1 MHGLGP
7 FTDMTSDTVILA
19 ITAAIAVTV
28 ATPGLQPAGASVTV
42 RQVRNSNACLPS
54 LADPPDLM
62 VPFKDG
68 KYASPSIP
76 FAEMRAMA
84 SGQLDGK
91 PVVVSEIVWNT
102 GGSGNWEIVA
112 LFRESTGQAI
122 NQGVYWPA
130 PDLPDGGTMVG
141 RIEIRDNTI
150 RLYGEDPLHH
160 RTIATPL
167 VVTTSAFTRCQIS
180 ANR

>member
-1 MHGLGP
+1 MIL
-7 FTDMTSDTVILA
+7 DTLILA
-19 ITAAIAVTV
+19 ITAAIAVTI
-28 ATPGLQPAGASVTV
+28 ATPGLQPAGAGLTV
-42 RQVRNSNACLPS
+42 RQVKNSNACLPS

-91 PVVVSEIVWNT
+91 PAIVSEIVWNT

-112 LFRESTGQAI
+112 LFRESNGQAI

-130 PDLPDGGTMVG
+130 PDLPEGGTMVG

-167 VVTTSAFTRCQIS
+167 VVTTSTFTRCQTS

>member
-1 MHGLGP
+1 MSLTFGL
-7 FTDMTSDTVILA
+7 TI
-19 ITAAIAVTV
+19 AAALV
-28 ATPGLQPAGASVTV
+28 ATFATSAAQPAGPSLTL
-42 RQVRNSNACLPS
+42 QKVRNSYACLPS

-62 VPFKDG
+62 VAFTDG
-68 KYASPSIP
+68 KYSSSSIP
-76 FAEMRAMA
+76 FAEMRAA
-84 SGQLDGK
+84 GSGLLDGK
-91 PVVVSEIVWNT
+91 PAVVAEIVWNT

-112 LFRESTGQAI
+112 LFREENGQVI
-122 NQGVYWPA
+122 NAGVYSPA

-141 RIEIRDNTI
+141 RIEISGNAV

-167 VVTTSAFTRCQIS
+167 IVRTSVFTPCQIA

>member
-1 MHGLGP
+1 MP
-7 FTDMTSDTVILA
+7 SDAVILA
-19 ITAAIAVTV
+19 ITAAIAVSL
-28 ATPGLQPAGASVTV
+28 APPGEHPAGASLTV

-68 KYASPSIP
+68 KYASLSIP

-91 PVVVSEIVWNT
+91 SAVVSEIVWNT

-112 LFRESTGQAI
+112 LFRESTGQAT

-141 RIEIRDNTI
+141 RIEIRNNTI
-150 RLYGEDPLHH
+150 RLYGADPLHH
-160 RTIATPL
+160 RSIATPL
-167 VVTTSAFTRCQIS
+167 VVTTSAFTRCRIS
-180 ANR
+180 AHR

>member
-1 MHGLGP
+1 MGS

-19 ITAAIAVTV
+19 ITAAIAVAV
-28 ATPGLQPAGASVTV
+28 AAPGKQPAGASLTV

-68 KYASPSIP
+68 KYVSPSIP

-91 PVVVSEIVWNT
+91 PAVVSEIVWNT

-112 LFRESTGQAI
+112 LFRESSGQAI

-141 RIEIRDNTI
+141 RIEIRDNRI
-150 RLYGEDPLHH
+150 RLYGVDPLHH
-160 RTIATPL
+160 RNIATPL
-167 VVTTSAFTRCQIS
+167 IVTTSAFSPCRIP

>member
-1 MHGLGP
+1 MAWAP
-7 FTDMTSDTVILA
+7 FRDMTFDTLILA
-19 ITAAIAVTV
+19 ITAAIAVSLI
-28 ATPGLQPAGASVTV
+28 TPDLQQAGASLTV

-68 KYASPSIP
+68 KFASPSIP

-84 SGQLDGK
+84 AGQLDGK
-91 PVVVSEIVWNT
+91 PAVVSEIVWNT

-112 LFRESTGQAI
+112 LFRESAGQAI
-122 NQGVYWPA
+122 NEGVYWPA

-141 RIEIRDNTI
+141 RIEIKDNTI
-150 RLYGEDPLHH
+150 RLYGGDPLHH

>member
-1 MHGLGP
+1 
-7 FTDMTSDTVILA
+7 MTSDTVILA
-19 ITAAIAVTV
+19 ITAAIAVTF
-28 ATPGLQPAGASVTV
+28 ATPGLQPAAASLTV

-54 LADPPDLM
+54 VADPPDLM

-84 SGQLDGK
+84 FGQLDGK
-91 PVVVSEIVWNT
+91 PAVVSEIVWNT

-167 VVTTSAFTRCQIS
+167 VVTTSAFSRCQIS

>member
-1 MHGLGP
+1 MLIVLLAVSGVP
-7 FTDMTSDTVILA
+7 MTARQPTLRA
-19 ITAAIAVTV
+19 
-28 ATPGLQPAGASVTV
+28 GLQSSTASLTA
-42 RQVRNSNACLPS
+42 RQVRNSTACLPS
-54 LADPPDLM
+54 LGDPPDLM
-62 VPFKDG
+62 APFKDG

-76 FAEMRAMA
+76 YAEMRAMA
-84 SGQLDGK
+84 SGRLDGQ
-91 PVVVSEIVWNT
+91 PAVVSEIVWNT

-112 LFRESTGQAI
+112 LFRESTGHAI

-167 VVTTSAFTRCQIS
+167 IVTTSAFTRCRIS
-180 ANR
+180 ANP

>member
-1 MHGLGP
+1 MA
-7 FTDMTSDTVILA
+7 TDTVIVA
-19 ITAAIAVTV
+19 ITAAIAVSL
-28 ATPGLQPAGASVTV
+28 ATPAEQSAGASLTM

-54 LADPPDLM
+54 IADPPDLM
-62 VPFKDG
+62 VTFKDG

-91 PVVVSEIVWNT
+91 PAVVSEIVWNT
-102 GGSGNWEIVA
+102 GGSGNWEIVT
-112 LFRESTGQAI
+112 LFRESAGQAI

-130 PDLPDGGTMVG
+130 PDLPDGGTMVA

-150 RLYGEDPLHH
+150 RLYGADPLHH
-160 RTIATPL
+160 RNIATPL
-167 VVTTSAFTRCQIS
+167 VVTTSVFTHCRIS
-180 ANR
+180 ASP

>member
-1 MHGLGP
+1 
-7 FTDMTSDTVILA
+7 MTLDTVILSIA
-19 ITAAIAVTV
+19 AAIAVTV
-28 ATPGLQPAGASVTV
+28 VTPGLQPAGGSLTV
-42 RQVRNSNACLPS
+42 GQVRNSNACLPS

-68 KYASPSIP
+68 KYASRSIP
-76 FAEMRAMA
+76 FAEMRAVA

-91 PVVVSEIVWNT
+91 PAVISEIVWNT

-112 LFRESTGQAI
+112 LFRESTGQAT

-141 RIEIRDNTI
+141 RIEIKDNTI

-167 VVTTSAFTRCQIS
+167 VITTSAFTPCQTS

>member
-1 MHGLGP
+1 MSLTFGL
-7 FTDMTSDTVILA
+7 TI
-19 ITAAIAVTV
+19 AAAVV
-28 ATPGLQPAGASVTV
+28 ATLATSAAQPAGPSFTLQ
-42 RQVRNSNACLPS
+42 QVKNSYACLPS

-62 VPFKDG
+62 VAFTDG
-68 KYASPSIP
+68 KYSSPSIP
-76 FAEMRAMA
+76 FAEMRAA
-84 SGQLDGK
+84 GSGALDGK
-91 PVVVSEIVWNT
+91 PAVVAEIVWNT

-112 LFRESTGQAI
+112 LFREENGRLI
-122 NQGVYWPA
+122 NEGVYWPA

-141 RIEIRDNTI
+141 RIEISENAI

-167 VVTTSAFTRCQIS
+167 IVTTSVFMRCQVA

>member
-1 MHGLGP
+1 M
-7 FTDMTSDTVILA
+7 MLA
-19 ITAAIAVTV
+19 MTAAIAVAA
-28 ATPGLQPAGASVTV
+28 ATPRRQPASASLTLS
-42 RQVRNSNACLPS
+42 QVKNSSACLPS
-54 LADPPDLM
+54 LAAPPDLM

-68 KYASPSIP
+68 QYASPSIP

-84 SGQLDGK
+84 AGQLDGK
-91 PVVVSEIVWNT
+91 PAVVSEIVWNT

>member
-1 MHGLGP
+1 M
-7 FTDMTSDTVILA
+7 
-19 ITAAIAVTV
+19 
-28 ATPGLQPAGASVTV
+28 SVTFGLTIAAALV
-42 RQVRNSNACLPS
+42 VTFATSAAQPTGSSLTLQQVRNSYTCLPS

-62 VPFKDG
+62 VAFTDG
-68 KYASPSIP
+68 KYSSPSIP
-76 FAEMRAMA
+76 FAEMRATG

-91 PVVVSEIVWNT
+91 PAVVAEIVWNT

-112 LFRESTGQAI
+112 LFREENGQVI
-122 NQGVYWPA
+122 NVGVYSPA
-130 PDLPDGGTMVG
+130 ADLPDGGTMVG
-141 RIEIRDNTI
+141 RIEISGNAI

-167 VVTTSAFTRCQIS
+167 IVRTSVFTPCQIA